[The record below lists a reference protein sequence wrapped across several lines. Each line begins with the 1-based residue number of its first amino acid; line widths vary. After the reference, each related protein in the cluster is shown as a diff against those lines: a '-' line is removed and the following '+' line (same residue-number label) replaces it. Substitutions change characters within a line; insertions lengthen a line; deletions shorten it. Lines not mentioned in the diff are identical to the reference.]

1 MINSTVGIKVRIK
14 LRIIIQIALLS
25 SYMFFDFETQRK
37 KFHCKIKEPT
47 QHYHKPPVC
56 NLEKLQMVN
65 MVVTASFYG

>member
-25 SYMFFDFETQRK
+25 SYMFFDFETQEEVSLQNERT
-37 KFHCKIKEPT
+37 HPT
-47 QHYHKPPVC
+47 LPQTSSLQFGKAT
-56 NLEKLQMVN
+56 QMVN